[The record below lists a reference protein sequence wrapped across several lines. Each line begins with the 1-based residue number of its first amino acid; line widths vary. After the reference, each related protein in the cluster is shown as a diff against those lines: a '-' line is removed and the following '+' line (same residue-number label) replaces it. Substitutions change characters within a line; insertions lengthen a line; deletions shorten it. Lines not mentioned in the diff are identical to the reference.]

1 MRRSVIELD
10 KPHAINI
17 RTRQLESPQLILQ
30 SGSESAI
37 IQLGTDN
44 ESVII

>member
-1 MRRSVIELD
+1 MVVYVRMSVIELD

-30 SGSESAI
+30 SGSEKAMLTVRNL
-37 IQLGTDN
+37 Q
-44 ESVII
+44 